1 MFARPLIDGVDFAIN
16 GKELHGNVA
25 LDALPRLGELLAN
38 SRGSIA
44 FSLRGF
50 KEGDRLMLKVEL
62 AGDCLLRCQRCLG
75 ELAYPVAISSSLRLA
90 PAELIEEVDIDDEV
104 ECIEAS
110 SQIDVLSL
118 VEEELLLGIPY
129 APRHPK
135 GECVMQVNEPR
146 QSTHPF
152 AALANFNKKQQ

>member
-62 AGDCLLRCQRCLG
+62 AGDCFLRCQRCLG
-75 ELAYPVAISSSLRLA
+75 ELAYPVAMASSLRLA
-90 PAELIEEVDIDDEV
+90 PAKQIEEVDIDDEV
-104 ECIEAS
+104 ECIES
-110 SQIDVLSL
+110 SSRIDVLLL
-118 VEEELLLGIPY
+118 VEDELLLGIPY
-129 APRHPK
+129 APRHSK
-135 GECVMQVNEPR
+135 GECAMQVNEP
-146 QSTHPF
+146 SESIHPF
-152 AALANFNKKQQ
+152 AALANINKKQ